1 MTKEKKEKVRI
12 LQVTNKVPYPV
23 KDGGAIACM
32 NLTRG
37 FALLGHKVTI
47 LSMNTAKHHIDIS
60 EIPESIKDWAKFKL
74 VEVPAKVSFIPA
86 ILNIIFSNKPYNAV
100 RFMSDSFSKELA
112 SLLDEKHFDI
122 IQLEGLYVCPY
133 IPLIRKHS
141 DAKIV
146 YRAHNIEHEIWERT
160 SQLSTGITK
169 AYLEDL
175 SKRLKR
181 FEKAMLNNYDLIVP
195 ITERD
200 GRILNEMGNK
210 KPMHVSPTGIDTTAL
225 IPHSKN
231 LEHPSLFHIGSL
243 EWSPNQEGLIWFI
256 EKCWPIIHNRFP
268 DLKFYIAGRNAPEWL
283 VKKFQAPNIIFEGE
297 VQDAYEFMNSKSIMV
312 VPLFSGSGMRIKIIE
327 GMALGKPIVTTPIG
341 TEGISTTSG
350 KNILIA
356 KNEGEFADSVAS
368 LIENEESFNKISR
381 NAIEYIHEKFDNLAL
396 AGELTKFY
404 KKQIE

>member
-1 MTKEKKEKVRI
+1 MKI

-23 KDGGAIACM
+23 KDGGAIATM

-37 FALLGHKVTI
+37 FALLGHEITV
-47 LSMNTAKHHIDIS
+47 LSMNTQKHHIDIS
-60 EIPESIKDWAKFKL
+60 EIPESIKDWAEFRL
-74 VEVPAKVSFIPA
+74 VDVPAKISFFSA
-86 ILNIIFSNKPYNAV
+86 FLNFVFSIKPYNAI
-100 RFMSDSFSKELA
+100 RFISNKFSEELVN
-112 SLLDEKHFDI
+112 LLQRKQFDI
-122 IQLEGLYVCPY
+122 VQLEGLYVCPY
-133 IPLIRKHS
+133 IPVIQKNT

-146 YRAHNIEHEIWERT
+146 YRAHNIEYEIWER
-160 SQLSTGITK
+160 SSRLSSGVVHF
-169 AYLEDL
+169 YLKNL
-175 SKRLKR
+175 SKRIRR
-181 FEKAMLNNYDLIVP
+181 FEKSMINTYDLLVP

-200 GRILNEMGNK
+200 GRILEEMGNK

-256 EKCWPIIHNRFP
+256 EKSWPKIHKKFP
-268 DLKFYIAGRNAPEWL
+268 ELKFYIAGRNAPEWL
-283 VKKFQAPNIIFEGE
+283 IRKFDAPNIEFIGE
-297 VQDAYEFMNSKSIMV
+297 VPDAYEFMNSKSIMV

-327 GMALGKPIVTTPIG
+327 GMALGKPIISTLIG

-356 KNEGEFADSVAS
+356 NNEDEFTDAVSKLIADKSTFQ
-368 LIENEESFNKISR
+368 EISR

-396 AGELTKFY
+396 AGALSGFY
-404 KKQIE
+404 KKHIE